1 MEIAMICRFLNHRA
15 GVSVAA
21 CVLLLTVW
29 TPVSAQ
35 SDGAAA
41 APLTLAG
48 TVELATRSAPLL
60 GALDARQ
67 QAASEELL
75 RAGALP
81 DPELMLGIDNLTAT
95 GNDAFAIGADP
106 MTMRKIGFRQRLP
119 APAKREA
126 ERRMALA
133 ERDLR
138 TAQLQVGTLT
148 VGRVSGEAWVLR
160 WAAEHERALLQALL
174 ADTRLA
180 TRAARARVSAG
191 GNPGDVLAVRAL
203 ELEIENQLS
212 SSEAG
217 IASANASLQRWLGE
231 QALRPLAMAPD
242 FADPPLPEARALV
255 LLDRTADLLEFAA
268 HDARADAAVSAA
280 RAQRR
285 PDFSIAA
292 GYGQR
297 AASRADM
304 ISLEFAID
312 LPLFTAN
319 RQDRGIAASI
329 ATRDALHAEHEDA
342 RRAAV
347 AAIRADYAQW
357 AALVAQTQRDQ
368 RERLPLLHDR
378 SALAL
383 ASYRSGQSLDGWID
397 ARRDEVQASIETTR
411 RLQALGNAWVGLA
424 YRFQAQEL
432 QP

>member
-1 MEIAMICRFLNHRA
+1 MICTFLSRHA
-15 GVSVAA
+15 GVCITAF
-21 CVLLLTVW
+21 VLLLAAW
-29 TPVSAQ
+29 TPLRAQ
-35 SDGAAA
+35 SDDAAT

-48 TVELATRSAPLL
+48 AVELATRSAPLL
-60 GALDARQ
+60 GALDARE
-67 QAASEELL
+67 QAASEELV

-81 DPELMLGIDNLTAT
+81 DPELTLGIDNLTAT

-119 APAKREA
+119 AKAKREA
-126 ERRMALA
+126 EHGMALA
-133 ERDLR
+133 ERDMR
-138 TAQLQVGTLT
+138 TAQVQAGTLT
-148 VGRVSGEAWVLR
+148 VGRASGEAWVMR

-174 ADTRLA
+174 ADTQLA
-180 TRAARARVSAG
+180 TRAARARVKAG

-212 SSEAG
+212 SSEAR
-217 IASANASLQRWLGE
+217 IASANASLRRWLGGH
-231 QALRPLAMAPD
+231 ALRPLA
-242 FADPPLPEARALV
+242 DPPAFDEAPVPEARALA
-255 LLDRTADLLEFAA
+255 LLDRSADLLVFDA
-268 HDARADAAVSAA
+268 HNAQADAAVAAA

-329 ATRDALHAEHEDA
+329 ANRDALHAEHEDA
-342 RRAAV
+342 RRAEAAV
-347 AAIRADYAQW
+347 IRGDYAQW
-357 AALVAQTQRDQ
+357 AALVEQVRRDN

-383 ASYRSGQSLDGWID
+383 AGYRSGQSLDAWID

-411 RLQALGNAWVGLA
+411 RLQELGSAWVGLA
-424 YRFQAQEL
+424 YRFKSQES